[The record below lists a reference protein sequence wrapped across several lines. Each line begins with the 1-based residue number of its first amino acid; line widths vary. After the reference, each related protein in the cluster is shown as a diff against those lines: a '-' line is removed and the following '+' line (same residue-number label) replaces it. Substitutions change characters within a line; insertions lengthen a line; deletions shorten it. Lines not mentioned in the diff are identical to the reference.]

1 MPPKG
6 RRGNDASLASSPP
19 FLDPSP
25 HERAADV
32 SPRRSLPPSSFLS
45 PQVRTKTLVKNAVVQ
60 VDAAP
65 FRAWY
70 QQHYGKK
77 IGIKVKNGEKVESE
91 DIDAKRSNSLA
102 KKLKSRNAK
111 HEVAANIDTQFTT
124 GRLYALVTSRPGQCG
139 RCDGYILEGKELDFY
154 VKKMQKKKGKH
165 AAE

>member
-1 MPPKG
+1 M
-6 RRGNDASLASSPP
+6 RRQTAGAASLLFFVALFRCSFFFSSLTWPPRIAVVYNASNNE
-19 FLDPSP
+19 L
-25 HERAADV
+25 E
-32 SPRRSLPPSSFLS
+32 
-45 PQVRTKTLVKNAVVQ
+45 RTKTLVKNAVVQ

-91 DIDAKRSNSLA
+91 DIEGKRSNALV
-102 KKLKSRNAK
+102 KKLKERNAK
-111 HEVAANIDTQFTT
+111 HAVAANIDAQFVT

-139 RCDGYILEGKELDFY
+139 RCDGYVLEGKELDFY
-154 VKKMQKKKGKH
+154 LKKMQKKKSKA